1 MKSVV
6 VYYSSFKLYVIGM
19 WMKVFFKGVIFKKVS
34 DFIKILKN
42 KERKGWLFSLL
53 KRVFF

>member
-42 KERKGWLFSLL
+42 KERKDWLFSLL